1 MLNLLSNSL
10 KFTFDGG
17 ITIKVEEMSEDP
29 NLFRITISDTGR
41 GIEEKNKS
49 KLFKQFCKLDL
60 GTADSINPQGVGLGL
75 VISNAL
81 AKLLG

>member
-1 MLNLLSNSL
+1 
-10 KFTFDGG
+10 
-17 ITIKVEEMSEDP
+17 MSEDP

-81 AKLLG
+81 AKLLGQKETPGKPKASAATATAKSLEGL